1 MSDMELR
8 KIIEIDA
15 PVRVVFRA
23 LTDSKELTQWWPDIG
38 TFEPRVG
45 GEFHFT
51 FLAERLKEF
60 GDKEMGDRDH
70 KLDGEVLELVLNKKL
85 VYTFI
90 PDKEYKPDGVHSK
103 PTVVSWNL
111 EEIGKK
117 RTKITLVHSGFTK
130 DMDKHFKDVTAR
142 WNYFTARLVEYCKNK

>member
-8 KIIEIDA
+8 KTIEIDA
-15 PVRVVFRA
+15 PAHAIFRA

-45 GEFHFT
+45 GKFHFT
-51 FLAERLKEF
+51 FLAKHL
-60 GDKEMGDRDH
+60 KEMGDRDRQ
-70 KLDGEVLELVLNKKL
+70 LGGDVLELVLNKKL

-90 PDKEYKPDGVHSK
+90 QDKEYRPDGMRFE
-103 PTVVSWNL
+103 PTVVTWNL
-111 EEIGKK
+111 EQIGKN
-117 RTKITLVHSGFTK
+117 RTKVTLVHSGFTK
-130 DMDKHFKDVTAR
+130 DMDKHFKDVTAG

>member
-8 KIIEIDA
+8 KTIEIDA
-15 PVRVVFRA
+15 PTRVVFRA

-45 GEFHFT
+45 GKFHFT
-51 FLAERLKEF
+51 FLAERLR
-60 GDKEMGDRDH
+60 EMGDRDH
-70 KLDGEVLELVLNKKL
+70 QLDGEVLELILNKKL

-90 PDKEYKPDGVHSK
+90 PDKEYKPDGGHPK
-103 PTVVSWNL
+103 PTVVTWNL
-111 EEIGKK
+111 EEIGKN
-117 RTKITLVHSGFTK
+117 RTKVTLVHSGFTK
-130 DMDKHFKDVTAR
+130 DMDKHFKDVTAG